1 MQGILCP
8 FTLVI
13 LRESDSMIPFVDE
26 YRKFR
31 HLVREE
37 IGDLKESD
45 IIGLFT
51 IYLDRKILNPF
62 GGLETI
68 FKQFSHFSPQPTDPD
83 AEDNDD
89 DPFANTSGNV

>member
-1 MQGILCP
+1 MM
-8 FTLVI
+8 T
-13 LRESDSMIPFVDE
+13 PFVDE

-62 GGLETI
+62 GGLETL
-68 FKQFSHFSPQPTDPD
+68 FKHFSHFTPESTDPD
-83 AEDNDD
+83 DESNDD
-89 DPFANTSGNV
+89 DPFANSSGV